1 MEYLHDIV
9 SALVYLE
16 SLNIIIQDLTLPNCL
31 LFNNKTIKLSD
42 YTKFDDRYVSRYV
55 QQMPIRWLPGDIVTK
70 VNQFFIYNFQIL
82 FLSSTIYIYR
92 MKIGQFKQIFICLV
106 LLYLNYFI

>member
-1 MEYLHDIV
+1 MEYLNEIV

-16 SLNIIIQDLTLPNCL
+16 SLNIIIRDLTLPNCL

-42 YTKFDDRYVSRYV
+42 YAKKTDRYVSRYV

-70 VNQFFIYNFQIL
+70 VNNI
-82 FLSSTIYIYR
+82 
-92 MKIGQFKQIFICLV
+92 ICLEFSF
-106 LLYLNYFI
+106 L